1 MTDILF
7 YAYSTF
13 CWSIHPWVDMWVA
26 YFFWLLW
33 VMLLWTWVY
42 NNLFSL
48 AFTFLYVHPEVGLP
62 DHTVTCL
69 VFQFF
74 HILDNTCY
82 FLLFLFTIITIL
94 MIMNYYLIVV
104 LTHVS
109 LMANNAEQ
117 LFIHLYIFSGEMP
130 IQSFAH
136 F

>member
-1 MTDILF
+1 
-7 YAYSTF
+7 
-13 CWSIHPWVDMWVA
+13 
-26 YFFWLLW
+26 
-33 VMLLWTWVY
+33 
-42 NNLFSL
+42 
-48 AFTFLYVHPEVGLP
+48 
-62 DHTVTCL
+62 
-69 VFQFF
+69 
-74 HILDNTCY
+74 
-82 FLLFLFTIITIL
+82 